1 MRRLVTS
8 SRIPDWLQPHLR
20 WITLPSWALSAL
32 FHAALWG
39 VLLVVA
45 RLPGCQTDAPGAHA
59 EERREVGLSI
69 RPSTVEADLPAE
81 SDHPPAQIAA
91 LSPALAA
98 PPAPAMVPDRP
109 PVDLQLPVL
118 SAPAVIGAGGPPR
131 SVAGAD
137 QVLAPARATGGGGA
151 PAVGAGGRDGETT
164 FLGISDT
171 GKRFVY
177 LIDCSSS
184 MEDHGALR
192 VAKSE
197 LLTSL
202 ERLQETQQ
210 FQVIFA
216 NSAQIIELDAG
227 RFGIFH
233 GRDSDRLEVR
243 LQMSRIQSDA
253 GTDHRKAIFA
263 ALELNPDVIFYL
275 SDAGEPYLQPR
286 DLDEIKRRNRGARI
300 HAIEFGRSSGNGL
313 PPSFLAKLAAQ
324 NNGQYTYRDVTQF
337 SGQ

>member
-45 RLPGCQTDAPGAHA
+45 RLPGCQPDAPGAHA

-69 RPSTVEADLPAE
+69 RPSPVEAEQPTE
-81 SDHPPAQIAA
+81 SEQPPAPIAA

-98 PPAPAMVPDRP
+98 PPAPEMIPERP
-109 PVDLQLPVL
+109 PVDLQLPDL

-131 SVAGAD
+131 SVAGTD
-137 QVLAPARATGGGGA
+137 QILAPSRATGGGA
-151 PAVGAGGRDGETT
+151 PAAGAGGRDGETT

-171 GKRFVY
+171 GRRFVY

-192 VAKSE
+192 IAKSE
-197 LLTSL
+197 LLSSL

-243 LQMSRIQSDA
+243 LQISRIQTDA
-253 GTDHRKAIFA
+253 GTDHRGALFA

-286 DLDEIKRRNRGARI
+286 DLDEIQRRNRGARI
-300 HAIEFGRSSGNGL
+300 HAIEFGRRVGTAL
-313 PPSFLAKLAAQ
+313 PPSFLTKLAAQ
-324 NNGQYTYRDVTQF
+324 NNGRYTYRDVTQF